1 MTTLN
6 WLNKK
11 GFYPHIEEYLTKG
24 KEKNLIEDILSL
36 TDKELEEYRSI
47 CYPDLVLPNRDD
59 ILTVIFND
67 IGIKPQSES
76 KKEPFNYALL
86 IGIFLRLLPLL
97 ILIAY
102 YVFLFYVVRDFSA
115 TLY

>member
-11 GFYPHIEEYLTKG
+11 GFYPQIEQYLTKG
-24 KEKNLIEDILSL
+24 KEKNLIEGILSL
-36 TDKELEEYRSI
+36 SDKELEEYLSI
-47 CYPDLVLPNRDD
+47 CHPDLVSLNRYD
-59 ILTVIFND
+59 ILTVMFND

-97 ILIAY
+97 LLIAY
-102 YVFLFYVVRDFSA
+102 YVFLFCVVRDFSA
-115 TLY
+115 SLY